1 MCPTNFGI
9 CHLIQGSPL
18 TTGIGSISMT
28 DQSDDE
34 FDHDNLVESKV
45 GISGLFEPHC
55 IIGNVTP
62 LFAIFSTKLS

>member
-1 MCPTNFGI
+1 
-9 CHLIQGSPL
+9 
-18 TTGIGSISMT
+18 MT

-45 GISGLFEPHC
+45 GISGSFEPHY

>member
-1 MCPTNFGI
+1 MDCNQVF
-9 CHLIQGSPL
+9 LLVS
-18 TTGIGSISMT
+18 GIGSISMT

-45 GISGLFEPHC
+45 GISGSFEPHS

-62 LFAIFSTKLS
+62 LFTIFSSKLC